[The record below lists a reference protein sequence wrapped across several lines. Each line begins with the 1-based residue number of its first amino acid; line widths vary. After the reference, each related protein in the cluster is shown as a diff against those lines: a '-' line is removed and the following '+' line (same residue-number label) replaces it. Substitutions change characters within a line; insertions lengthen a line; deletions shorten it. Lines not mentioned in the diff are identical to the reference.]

1 MADTQVCPYKMG
13 DWKSP
18 LQLGCGKSHTYT
30 EGVISLIEKCMPSI
44 NPFPAQRSCV
54 GKGGSRAI
62 STSLLSERH
71 LRCCFR
77 PTIEVYMNYQS
88 TRRTIGN
95 RPYKLDV
102 ARYIPTDLGVA
113 SRIPTNNIGVN
124 YEESSCIY
132 YCFIF

>member
-1 MADTQVCPYKMG
+1 MSYIILEMHP
-13 DWKSP
+13 
-18 LQLGCGKSHTYT
+18 YT
-30 EGVISLIEKCMPSI
+30 EGVIRLIEKNMPPI
-44 NPFPAQRSCV
+44 KPFPAQRSCA
-54 GKGGSRAI
+54 GKGGSRVI
-62 STSLLSERH
+62 STFLISERH
-71 LRCCFR
+71 LRCCVRPTILISERHLLCCVR

-102 ARYIPTDLGVA
+102 ARYIPTDFGVA
-113 SRIPTNNIGVN
+113 SRTPTNNIGVD